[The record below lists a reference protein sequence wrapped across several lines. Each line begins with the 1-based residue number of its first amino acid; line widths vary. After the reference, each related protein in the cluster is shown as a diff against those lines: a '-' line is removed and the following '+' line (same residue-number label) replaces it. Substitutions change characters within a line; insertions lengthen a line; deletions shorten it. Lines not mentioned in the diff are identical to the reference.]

1 MPYRS
6 AGWGGLLAPRGPPAA
21 VTAKLMDKLAAIMAL
36 PAVQQQIQG
45 TGAEPGLLLGAE
57 FGKFMRED
65 YERVGVAAKA
75 AKLQAE

>member
-1 MPYRS
+1 MAGAAIEGRS
-6 AGWGGLLAPRGPPAA
+6 AGH
-21 VTAKLMDKLAAIMAL
+21 
-36 PAVQQQIQG
+36 QQIMG